1 MKRTLQVLLA
11 LLSLLPLMVGAFGFI
26 EGAALFLPVGA
37 ATPKLDSQF
46 RFLSAWDLGL
56 VMIVWW
62 IIPQIEHQTALFR
75 IVCFA
80 VFVGG
85 VGRLLAWYF
94 TGWPGIAF
102 LAVTVIELLI
112 PLLIPWQAY
121 VARQVPAPRQTSM
134 TRRP

>member
-1 MKRTLQVLLA
+1 MQLTAKRTLQGLLA
-11 LLSLLPLMVGAFGFI
+11 LLSLLPLIVGALGFI

-46 RFLSAWDLGL
+46 RYLSAWDIGL

-75 IVCFA
+75 IICFA
-80 VFVGG
+80 VFLGG
-85 VGRLLAWYF
+85 VGRILAWYV

-102 LAVTVIELLI
+102 LTVMAIELLI

-121 VARQVPAPRQTSM
+121 LARHPEATPN
-134 TRRP
+134 PL